1 MKTTSGMV
9 IFCALCW
16 PMSRI
21 IILPET
27 NSSRSSVYFHGLD
40 YKDVL
45 AFHMKKTKSIVSALA
60 YRSDN

>member
-1 MKTTSGMV
+1 
-9 IFCALCW
+9 
-16 PMSRI
+16 MSRI

-45 AFHMKKTKSIVSALA
+45 AFHMKKTKAIVSALA

>member
-16 PMSRI
+16 PTSRI

-45 AFHMKKTKSIVSALA
+45 AFHMKTQSIVSVLA